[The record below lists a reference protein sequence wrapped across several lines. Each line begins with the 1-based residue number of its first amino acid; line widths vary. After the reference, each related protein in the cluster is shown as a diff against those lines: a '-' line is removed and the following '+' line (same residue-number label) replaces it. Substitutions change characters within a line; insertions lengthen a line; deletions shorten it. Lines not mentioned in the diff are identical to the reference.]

1 MRTMTCL
8 IGDCACGSVQT
19 TSIDCCEAQAGSP
32 SEAAR
37 VTVTMPTC
45 VQVKLALALA
55 GLSMVPELAVQL

>member
-8 IGDCACGSVQT
+8 IGDCAWGSVQT

-45 VQVKLALALA
+45 VQVRLALALA